1 MENKTRHL
9 FSLWGKPYVIYS
21 SNKFTKLSD
30 SFELGSGPKSS
41 TMIWMIRPGS
51 EIAEILDSGIEK
63 MLGVINTE
71 CLVYA
76 SQATSKMECH
86 NSYQYESIAAK
97 KVEAILEFMG
107 SNAYLFTLGI

>member
-9 FSLWGKPYVIYS
+9 FNLCGKPYVIYS
-21 SNKFTKLSD
+21 SNNFAKLSD

-41 TMIWMIRPGS
+41 TIIWMIRPGS

-71 CLVYA
+71 CIVYA
-76 SQATSKMECH
+76 SQTTSGMEC
-86 NSYQYESIAAK
+86 NNFYQYETIAAK
-97 KVEAILEFMG
+97 KVESILEFMR
-107 SNAYLFTLGI
+107 SNAYLFSLS

>member
-1 MENKTRHL
+1 MENKTRCL
-9 FSLWGKPYVIYS
+9 FNLGGKPYVIYS
-21 SNKFTKLSD
+21 SNFFAKLSD
-30 SFELGSGPKSS
+30 SFELGSVPKSS
-41 TMIWMIRPGS
+41 TIIWMIRPGS

-63 MLGVINTE
+63 MLGVINAE

-97 KVEAILEFMG
+97 KVEAVLEFMR
-107 SNAYLFTLGI
+107 SDSYLFSFG

>member
-1 MENKTRHL
+1 MENKTRNV
-9 FSLWGKPYVIYS
+9 FNLWGKPYVIYS
-21 SNKFTKLSD
+21 SNNFTKLSD

-41 TMIWMIRPGS
+41 TIVWMIRPGS
-51 EIAEILDSGIEK
+51 EIAEMLDSGIEK

-97 KVEAILEFMG
+97 KVEAVLEFIR
-107 SNAYLFTLGI
+107 SDSYLFTLGT